1 VEGDV
6 MTTATETGFSVL
18 PIADAA
24 VAQGGEE
31 RQRVALRS
39 ELGIGS
45 FGVNAVRAVAAGTTV
60 IADHDEAGPGS
71 DLHEELYLVLA
82 GHAVFTV
89 AGEEVDA
96 PHGTAL
102 FVRDPELRRSAVA
115 KEDGTIVVAVGA
127 RPGEPFRIT
136 PSEAMRDFFEPYNA
150 KDYAGALEIARGI
163 LHKYPGNALALYNIA
178 CMEALLGKPDDALAH
193 LREALEASPRLREN
207 ARTDDDFTSLR
218 GDERFE
224 ALVT

>member
-1 VEGDV
+1 

-18 PIADAA
+18 SIEQAA
-24 VAQGGEE
+24 LAQEGEE
-31 RQRVALRS
+31 RQRVRLRS

-45 FGVNAVRAVAAGTTV
+45 FGVNAVRAVAAGTEV
-60 IADHDEAGPGS
+60 VGEHDEAGPGS
-71 DLHEELYLVLA
+71 DRHEELYLVLA
-82 GHAVFTV
+82 GRAVFIV
-89 AGEEVDA
+89 ASEEVDA
-96 PHGTAL
+96 PQGTAL

-150 KDYAGALEIARGI
+150 KDYAAALAVARGV
-163 LHKYPGNALALYNIA
+163 LHDYPGNGLALYNIA
-178 CMEALLGKPDDALAH
+178 CMEALLGRHDDALDH
-193 LREALEASPRLREN
+193 LGKALEAAQRLREN
-207 ARTDDDFTSLR
+207 AQTDEDFASLR

-224 ALVT
+224 KLVAN